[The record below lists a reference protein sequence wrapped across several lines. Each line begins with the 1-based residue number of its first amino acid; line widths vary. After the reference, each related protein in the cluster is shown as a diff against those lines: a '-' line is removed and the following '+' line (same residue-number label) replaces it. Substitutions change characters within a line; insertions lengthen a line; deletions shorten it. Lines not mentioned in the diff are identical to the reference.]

1 MPMDVYTYTLKTDS
15 FDLDSTLDCGQ
26 TFRWYKDGN
35 GWFGVVLDR
44 VIRAQQH
51 GNTLKILTNKPW
63 SREEIRE
70 YFGMEDDLETVRET
84 LLKKAKAFSERTSKV
99 FEEAFIHS
107 WGLRILRQ
115 DPYEMT
121 ISYLFSIQTS
131 IPQIQKK
138 LERLAGL
145 FTENRI
151 SFLGKEVYL
160 FPSLDQVK
168 ELRLSDW
175 QSLGLGFRA
184 EWVYGVVQR
193 VDKSFFQR
201 LTKLTLSEKLQE
213 LLQMK
218 GVGYKVASCIALF
231 GYGELNGF
239 PVDVWVRK
247 IMEDLFGLKGS
258 TKKLME
264 KGMEFFKPFAGYA
277 QEYLFREYRMI
288 RRLEK
293 S

>member
-1 MPMDVYTYTLKTDS
+1 MPMDAYTYTLETVA

-26 TFRWYKDGN
+26 TFRWYKDGK
-35 GWFGVVLDR
+35 GWFGVVFDR
-44 VIRAQQH
+44 VVRAQQH

-63 SREEIRE
+63 SHEEIRE

-84 LLKKAKAFSERTSKV
+84 LLKKMRAFSERTDKV
-99 FEEAFIHS
+99 LEEAFKHS

-115 DPYEMT
+115 DPYEIT
-121 ISYLFSIQTS
+121 VSFLFSIQTS

-138 LERLAGL
+138 LERLARL
-145 FTENRI
+145 FTENRVN
-151 SFLGKEVYL
+151 FQGKEVYF
-160 FPSLDQVK
+160 FPSLDQVR

-175 QSLGLGFRA
+175 RSLGLGFRS
-184 EWVYGVVQR
+184 EWIYSVVQR
-193 VDKSFFQR
+193 IGESFFQR
-201 LTKLTLSEKLQE
+201 LTKLSLSEKLQE
-213 LLQMK
+213 LVRVR

-231 GYGELNGF
+231 GYGELNAF

-247 IMEDLFGLKGS
+247 VMGDLFGLKGS

-264 KGMEFFKPFAGYA
+264 RGMEFFKPFAGYA
-277 QEYLFREYRMI
+277 QEYLFREYRMV